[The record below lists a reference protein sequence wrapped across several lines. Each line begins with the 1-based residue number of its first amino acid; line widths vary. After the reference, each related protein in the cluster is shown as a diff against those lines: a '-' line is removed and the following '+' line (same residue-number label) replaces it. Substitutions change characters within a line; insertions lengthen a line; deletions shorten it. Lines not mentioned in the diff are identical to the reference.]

1 MAKKT
6 GKSAIAGR
14 YTTIPRSGSTKV
26 LTKSGR
32 MVSLDTQRA
41 AARAYV
47 KASEKA
53 GEPVSARI
61 RRLASEA
68 S

>member
-1 MAKKT
+1 MAKNMR
-6 GKSAIAGR
+6 KSASTGG
-14 YTTIPRSGSTKV
+14 YTTSPRSGSTKV
-26 LTKSGR
+26 RTKSGR

-61 RRLASEA
+61 RRLASET